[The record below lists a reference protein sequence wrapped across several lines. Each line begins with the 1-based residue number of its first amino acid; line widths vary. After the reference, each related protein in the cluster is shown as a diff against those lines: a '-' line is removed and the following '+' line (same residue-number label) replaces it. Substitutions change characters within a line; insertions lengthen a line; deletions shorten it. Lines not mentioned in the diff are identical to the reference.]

1 MVNFLLMIAG
11 VLGVICGVVI
21 ILPAGYI
28 GTLLGAMFLCMGV
41 GVFVMGLLKG
51 RLN

>member
-11 VLGVICGVVI
+11 ILGVICGVVV
-21 ILPAGYI
+21 ILPAGYM

-41 GVFVMGLLKG
+41 GVFIMGLLRG

>member
-1 MVNFLLMIAG
+1 MIAG
-11 VLGVICGVVI
+11 ILGVICGVVV
-21 ILPAGYI
+21 ILPAGYM

-41 GVFVMGLLKG
+41 GVFIMGLLRG

>member
-11 VLGVICGVVI
+11 ILGVICGVVV
-21 ILPAGYI
+21 ILSPGYI
-28 GTLLGAMFLCMGV
+28 GSLLGAMFLCMGV
-41 GVFVMGLLKG
+41 GVFVMGLLRG